1 MFRRRISSGLI
12 SCFSLPSFTHEH
24 VFQCKLFFH
33 NVSQRMQAW
42 WVSCPLPC
50 LYPQQ
55 PGPHCLCIQGGSLQ
69 KVYSLGGEHSH
80 GGFLSGNS
88 VQHWLSTK
96 SDLPISPPNPS
107 NLHVLPRDLL
117 QGGGHDLCR
126 SGQDDPH
133 FRGQVEASWEDVKA
147 FDHRGRPQQRLW
159 ILLPSALQVKVAH
172 RDINLVPL
180 HPAGWRQSSLF
191 SHLSGNRYPG
201 SGSIPE
207 QPDPESFGIWLR
219 PF

>member
-69 KVYSLGGEHSH
+69 KVYSLGGEHFMGAFSL
-80 GGFLSGNS
+80 GIQYNTGCQLS
-88 VQHWLSTK
+88 L
-96 SDLPISPPNPS
+96 IS
-107 NLHVLPRDLL
+107 
-117 QGGGHDLCR
+117 Q
-126 SGQDDPH
+126 
-133 FRGQVEASWEDVKA
+133 
-147 FDHRGRPQQRLW
+147 
-159 ILLPSALQVKVAH
+159 SALQTLPTSMYSQGTFSRVGVMTYAGVGKMILTSEVK
-172 RDINLVPL
+172 LKL
-180 HPAGWRQSSLF
+180 HGKMLK
-191 SHLSGNRYPG
+191 LLTIEEDLNNG
-201 SGSIPE
+201 SGF
-207 QPDPESFGIWLR
+207 SFPVPSKWRLLTGTSPLYHFILLGEDNHLFFPLKWK
-219 PF
+219 

>member
-1 MFRRRISSGLI
+1 MGFLSTAMPVSTATRPPLSPYPRWEPPKGL
-12 SCFSLPSFTHEH
+12 FS
-24 VFQCKLFFH
+24 
-33 NVSQRMQAW
+33 W
-42 WVSCPLPC
+42 WRTF
-50 LYPQQ
+50 
-55 PGPHCLCIQGGSLQ
+55 
-69 KVYSLGGEHSH
+69 H

-147 FDHRGRPQQRLW
+147 FDHRRRPQQRLW
-159 ILLPSALQVKVAH
+159 ILLPSALQVEVAH
-172 RDINLVPL
+172 RDITLVPL
-180 HPAGWRQSSLF
+180 HPAG
-191 SHLSGNRYPG
+191 
-201 SGSIPE
+201 
-207 QPDPESFGIWLR
+207 
-219 PF
+219 